1 MILRLSL
8 NKDKELTFCK
18 ARNNFRPK
26 LLQKS
31 IDIMFASSVI
41 NNG

>member
-1 MILRLSL
+1 MIMRFSL
-8 NKDKELTFCK
+8 NKDKDLIFCK

-31 IDIMFASSVI
+31 MDIMFASSVI